1 VLSISLFNKNYF
13 KVQPHFLSPE
23 KQKRANCPFPSNRVV
38 NEGNKHYT
46 RLLTGVKAFMLYNN
60 TYMNFIKKALKL
72 LARTI
77 GIIMLVWI
85 VFVAFTP
92 AKTDRDWNADQIVQ
106 PEISINGDEVIIKNI
121 RNIKYRTT
129 NDYDLGYYNSS
140 FNLND
145 LESVWFMVEPFSTN
159 PGAAHTLVSF
169 GFKGDKYLAISVEIR
184 KEKGESFS
192 AVKGMLRRYELMYV
206 IADERDVIKLRSNY
220 RHDQVFLY
228 PIKTDKEK
236 IRALFL
242 DMLARADK
250 LQKEPE
256 FYNTLTSTCTTN
268 IVSHINKL
276 VPNRVPFDYRI
287 LLPGLSDTYAFELG
301 LIDTDLS
308 FEEAREKF
316 KINSRAEKY
325 ADSPEFSKMIRD

>member
-1 VLSISLFNKNYF
+1 M
-13 KVQPHFLSPE
+13 
-23 KQKRANCPFPSNRVV
+23 
-38 NEGNKHYT
+38 
-46 RLLTGVKAFMLYNN
+46 VKALLMYNN
-60 TYMNFIKKALKL
+60 THMNFIKKALKL
-72 LARTI
+72 LARAI
-77 GIIMLVWI
+77 GILILIWI

-92 AKTDRDWNADQIVQ
+92 AKTDRDWNTDQIIQ
-106 PEISINGDEVIIKNI
+106 PEISIDGDGVAIKNI
-121 RNIKYRTT
+121 RNITYRTT
-129 NDYDLGYYNSS
+129 SDYDLGYYNSE
-140 FNLND
+140 FDLND

-169 GFKGDKYLAISVEIR
+169 GFKGDKYLAVSVEIR

-192 AVKGMLRRYELMYV
+192 PVKGLLRQYELMYV

-250 LQKEPE
+250 LQKKPE
-256 FYNTLTSTCTTN
+256 FYNTITSTCMTN

-276 VPNRVPFDYRI
+276 VPDRIPFDYRI
-287 LLPGLSDTYAFELG
+287 LLPGYSDTYAYELG

-308 FEEAREKF
+308 FEEARTKF
-316 KINSRAEKY
+316 KINARAEKY
-325 ADSPEFSKMIRD
+325 ADSSEFSKMIRD